1 MANELDKT
9 IEELEAEV
17 IAELEEGAHDAP
29 KKGAVPSEPMKKKK
43 GDGATGEED
52 IGGSTPT
59 KVSPPTGKDAS
70 KNTKEIGGDAQQ
82 KGEGKPDKMQKPKPA
97 GVNKPLAMGYTDDEI
112 RELCHSKNHDC
123 ATFVEHPEFGKGKPI
138 VNSHAIPDDEGNVEW
153 YDVQFKHGLE
163 EKVMAEDMKILKN
176 ANHNKDEDAHMPKTK
191 ADAINAMMDVMKKMP
206 AGEAKK
212 MYASYMAGKKEP
224 TDEELELDG
233 LNKAK
238 EAIEKRLASINVKED
253 VDALVQGEDLSEEFQ
268 QKAATIFEA
277 AVKSKI
283 RPEVERIELEKT
295 QEIAEDMETFKT
307 ELAEKVDGFL
317 DYVVQEWMKE
327 NELAIERGL
336 KGEIAEDFITGL
348 KSLFEEHYID
358 VPDEKYDILESQA
371 QKIDELESK
380 LNETIG
386 KLTEKKQSEDT
397 LVRESV
403 IKEVSSD
410 LAETQTEKF
419 ASLVEDVE
427 FTDKDSFT
435 EKLNT
440 LKENYF
446 PKSVPTQ
453 TLTEE
458 NDEGTQEIDM
468 SDAMAAYT
476 SAIKRSAPYMNDV
489 NAQPFKD
496 VKN

>member
-1 MANELDKT
+1 MSEIDKT

-17 IAELEEGAHDAP
+17 HADLKEAEMKKDSSPAG
-29 KKGAVPSEPMKKKK
+29 KGAVAPEAGDKVDGEVEDLGAPVVK
-43 GDGATGEED
+43 GDEKKAD
-52 IGGSTPT
+52 AAK
-59 KVSPPTGKDAS
+59 KVKQDSSIKS
-70 KNTKEIGGDAQQ
+70 SQ
-82 KGEGKPDKMQKPKPA
+82 KGDQKADSVKE
-97 GVNKPLAMGYTDDEI
+97 GYTDDEI
-112 RELCHSKNHDC
+112 RELCHSKDHDC
-123 ATFVEHPEFGKGKPI
+123 ATVVEHPIWGLGKPI
-138 VNSHAIPDDEGNVEW
+138 EKSHAIPDDNGFVAW
-153 YDVQFKHGLE
+153 YDVQFKHGVE
-163 EKVMAEDMKILKN
+163 EKVMAEDVKVLKN
-176 ANHNKDEDAHMPKTK
+176 AHHGKEEGNMPKTK
-191 ADAINAMMDVMKKMP
+191 TDAINAMNDMMKKMS
-206 AGEAKK
+206 AAETKELV
-212 MYASYMAGKKEP
+212 ASYMAKGKE
-224 TDEELELDG
+224 TDEEVELKG
-233 LNKAK
+233 LQKAK

-283 RPEVERIELEKT
+283 RPEVERIEEEKT
-295 QEIAEDMETFKT
+295 QEIAEEMETFKT
-307 ELAEKVDGFL
+307 ELAEKVDGYL

-427 FTDKDSFT
+427 FKDKESFT

-446 PKSVPTQ
+446 PKSVPTE

-458 NDEGTQEIDM
+458 NDEGTEEIDM

-476 SAIKRSAPYMNDV
+476 SAIKRTAPFMN
-489 NAQPFKD
+489 NADARPFGN
-496 VKN
+496 VKK

>member
-1 MANELDKT
+1 MSELEKT
-9 IEELEAEV
+9 IEELEQEVLADLNEAEMKKDSS
-17 IAELEEGAHDAP
+17 AAG
-29 KKGAVPSEPMKKKK
+29 KGAVAAEPMKKMDSEDEDAEDLGAPVVK
-43 GDGATGEED
+43 GDEKKAD
-52 IGGSTPT
+52 AAK
-59 KVSPPTGKDAS
+59 KVKQDAS
-70 KNTKEIGGDAQQ
+70 IKSSQ
-82 KGEGKPDKMQKPKPA
+82 KGDQKADSVKE
-97 GVNKPLAMGYTDDEI
+97 GYTDDEI
-112 RELCHSKNHDC
+112 RALCHSKDHDC
-123 ATFVEHPEFGKGKPI
+123 ATVVEHPIWGLGKPI
-138 VNSHAIPDDEGNVEW
+138 EKSHAIPDDNGFVAW
-153 YDVQFKHGLE
+153 YDVQFKHGVE
-163 EKVMAEDMKILKN
+163 EKVMAEDVKILKN
-176 ANHNKDEDAHMPKTK
+176 ANHSKEEGNMPKTK
-191 ADAINAMMDVMKKMP
+191 TDAINAMNDMMKKMS
-206 AGEAKK
+206 AAEAKELV
-212 MYASYMAGKKEP
+212 ASYMAKGKE
-224 TDEELELDG
+224 TDEEVELKG
-233 LNKAK
+233 LQKAK

-283 RPEVERIELEKT
+283 RPEVERIEEEKT
-295 QEIAEDMETFKT
+295 QEIAEEMETFKT
-307 ELAEKVDGFL
+307 ELAEKVDGYL

-386 KLTEKKQSEDT
+386 KLTEKKQSEDS

-427 FTDKDSFT
+427 FKDKESFT

-446 PKSVPTQ
+446 PKSVPTE

-458 NDEGTQEIDM
+458 NDEGTEEIDM

-476 SAIKRSAPYMNDV
+476 SAIKRTAPFMN
-489 NAQPFKD
+489 NADARPFGN
-496 VKN
+496 VKK

>member
-1 MANELDKT
+1 MSEIDKT

-17 IAELEEGAHDAP
+17 HADLNEAE
-29 KKGAVPSEPMKKKK
+29 MK
-43 GDGATGEED
+43 
-52 IGGSTPT
+52 
-59 KVSPPTGKDAS
+59 KDAS
-70 KNTKEIGGDAQQ
+70 APAKAG
-82 KGEGKPDKMQKPKPA
+82 GKPDAMDKVDGEVDDLGAPVVKGDEKKTDAAKKVKQDSSIKSSQKGDQKA
-97 GVNKPLAMGYTDDEI
+97 DSVKEGYTDDEI
-112 RELCHSKNHDC
+112 RELCHSKDHDC
-123 ATFVEHPEFGKGKPI
+123 ATVVEHPIWGLGKPI
-138 VNSHAIPDDEGNVEW
+138 EKSHAIPDDNGFVEW
-153 YDVQFKHGLE
+153 YDVQFKHGIE
-163 EKVMAEDMKILKN
+163 EKVMAEDVKILKN
-176 ANHNKDEDAHMPKTK
+176 SSHNKE
-191 ADAINAMMDVMKKMP
+191 
-206 AGEAKK
+206 E
-212 MYASYMAGKKEP
+212 KEP
-224 TDEELELDG
+224 EKMTKMELKAAMDKKLMKMGKHDLVATYKAMEGGHEPTEEQLELDG
-233 LNKAK
+233 LAKAK
-238 EAIEKRLASINVKED
+238 EAIEKRLASISVKED
-253 VDALVQGEDLSEEFQ
+253 VDALVEGEDLSEEFK
-268 QKAATIFEA
+268 QKASTIFEA

-295 QEIAEDMETFKT
+295 QEVAEEHEAFKT
-307 ELAEKVDGFL
+307 ELAEKVDGYL
-317 DYVVQEWMKE
+317 DYVVSEWMKE

-348 KSLFEEHYID
+348 KALFEEHYID

-371 QKIDELESK
+371 QKIEELEGK
-380 LNETIG
+380 LNDTIG
-386 KLTEKKQSEDT
+386 KLTEKKQSEDS

-427 FTDKDSFT
+427 FTDKESFE

-446 PKSVPTQ
+446 PKSTPSQ
-453 TLTEE
+453 LTEE
-458 NDEGTQEIDM
+458 SGVETQEIDI

-476 SAIKRSAPYMNDV
+476 SAIKRSAPYMTDV